1 MPNIATLLKSEIS
14 RIARKEVRAE
24 TAALKKAAATH
35 RTEIASLKRRLQ
47 ELEKQARSLGKRM
60 PAERAAP
67 KAVAGAGADS
77 GVQRFSAKGF
87 ASQRKRLGLSAAE
100 CGLLIGASG
109 QTIYNWED
117 GKAKPREKHLPAIAA
132 FRTLGKTAALA
143 RLEALGQ
150 QG

>member
-67 KAVAGAGADS
+67 KAVAGADS

-87 ASQRKRLGLSAAE
+87 ASQRKRLGLSAAQ

-143 RLEALGQ
+143 RLEALGP